1 MKPGGATD
9 GETIPEGV
17 QVFGKFFVRINSKK
31 HKNGDRV
38 IIRIERGIAAKDAE
52 LVTKSIL
59 RTDSNDP
66 SEEALEVARYL
77 RSKLTDQ

>member
-1 MKPGGATD
+1 MKPGSATD
-9 GETIPEGV
+9 GEASPEGV

-31 HKNGDRV
+31 HKTGDRV

-52 LVTKSIL
+52 LLVKSIL

-77 RSKLTDQ
+77 RSKLTDR